1 MKIGVIG
8 CGRMGIALGAALS
21 RIGERVTFATRDPA
35 RVTALCRDAGIE
47 ARVGS
52 HDALSATEL
61 IVLATSWEDTR
72 RLLDEAPPL
81 GGKIVLSCV
90 NPSTR
95 DNPLSIG
102 HTSSAGEQIAGWAA
116 GARVVEAFNGTYAE
130 ALDLAPGRETRE
142 TVLYCGDD
150 DEARDTAGALIR
162 RLGFDALDAGPLRNA
177 RYLEPLAQ
185 LAVYLVRIKGYGPL
199 GIHQEWPR
207 LAPNTP

>member
-1 MKIGVIG
+1 
-8 CGRMGIALGAALS
+8 MGIALGAALS
-21 RIGERVTFATRDPA
+21 RIGEQVTFTTRDPA
-35 RVTALCRDAGIE
+35 RVAALCRNAAID

-52 HDALSATEL
+52 HDALSTSDL
-61 IVLATSWEDTR
+61 IVLATLWEETR
-72 RLLDEAPPL
+72 QMLDAAPPFD
-81 GGKIVLSCV
+81 GKIVLSCV

-102 HTSSAGEQIAGWAA
+102 HTSSAGEQISIWAA

-130 ALDLAPGRETRE
+130 AVDLAPDLPGQE

-150 DEARDTAGALIR
+150 DDARDTVGGLIR

-185 LAVYLVRIKGYGPL
+185 LAVYLVRAKGYGPL

-207 LAPNTP
+207 VGQTTHERRSSDQ